1 MRFSNVLKLGLL
13 AALVLLVIVVLPRTE
28 WGAQNL
34 PHSFEDFQRR
44 VESYSPYDRW
54 AYVGLYVAGTL
65 LFVPGTVLSFV
76 GAALFGTFW
85 GTILTW
91 SGAVIGST
99 LTFIIV
105 RFLGREG
112 VKGLVDS
119 LFAGRFESFDQ
130 WIAANG
136 FRAMLLV
143 RLLPIFPF
151 NGVNFGAGLTKIGL
165 PTYVLATAI
174 GILPGTFVYQYLF
187 ATVGQKILKEGVKLE
202 YFADPNLLVPVGL
215 FVLFLLVGRWGM
227 ARMRSSAK
235 AE

>member
-112 VKGLVDS
+112 VKGWS
-119 LFAGRFESFDQ
+119 TAFSR
-130 WIAANG
+130 AALNHS
-136 FRAMLLV
+136 
-143 RLLPIFPF
+143 IS
-151 NGVNFGAGLTKIGL
+151 GL
-165 PTYVLATAI
+165 PPMDFARCFWFGFFRSFPSTA
-174 GILPGTFVYQYLF
+174 
-187 ATVGQKILKEGVKLE
+187 
-202 YFADPNLLVPVGL
+202 
-215 FVLFLLVGRWGM
+215 
-227 ARMRSSAK
+227 
-235 AE
+235 